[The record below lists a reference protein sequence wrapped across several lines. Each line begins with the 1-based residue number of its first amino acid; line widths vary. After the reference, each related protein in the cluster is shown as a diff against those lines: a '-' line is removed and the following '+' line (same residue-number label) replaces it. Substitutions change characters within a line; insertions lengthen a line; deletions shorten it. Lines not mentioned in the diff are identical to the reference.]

1 MYRLIYC
8 TAFNSFCWLFF
19 ICLFGLPAHTQSKVV
34 SLYTGQIPGAHTT
47 AVPEKKELFL
57 GKIPIV
63 RYVTKPTLTIF
74 PAVKQK
80 NTGTAVIICPGGAYG
95 FLAYETEGNEV
106 ALRFQQLG
114 VTAFVLKYRLPDKRF
129 QENPALAP
137 LQDVQ
142 QALRLIRRQASDWGI
157 KSERVGI
164 IGFSA
169 GGHLASTAGTHFDRL
184 VLPGPDSL
192 SVRPD
197 FMVLIYPV
205 ISFSDSLTHAG
216 SRANLLGEQLTEQQ
230 LHYFSNERHVTSKV
244 PPTMLVH
251 CADDLTVSIRNSLVF
266 YQACLQAKVP
276 VEMHLY
282 PKGGHGFGLHNS
294 AKISK

>member
-1 MYRLIYC
+1 M
-8 TAFNSFCWLFF
+8 
-19 ICLFGLPAHTQSKVV
+19 
-34 SLYTGQIPGAHTT
+34 
-47 AVPEKKELFL
+47 FL

-63 RYVTKPTLTIF
+63 RYVTEPTLTIF
-74 PAVKQK
+74 PAAKEK

-106 ALRFQQLG
+106 ARRFQQLG
-114 VTAFVLKYRLPDKRF
+114 VSAFVLKYRLPDKQF
-129 QENPALAP
+129 QQNPAFAP

-142 QALRLIRRQASDWGI
+142 QAFRLIRRQACLWGI
-157 KSERVGI
+157 KSGQVGI

-169 GGHLASTAGTHFDRL
+169 GGHLASTAGTHFDKP
-184 VLPGPDSL
+184 VLSGADSL

-216 SRANLLGEQLTEQQ
+216 SRANLLGAQLREQQ
-230 LHYFSNERHVTSKV
+230 VNYFSNESHVTSQV

-251 CADDLTVSIRNSLVF
+251 CADDLTVSISNSLVF
-266 YQACLQAKVP
+266 YQACLKAKVE

-282 PKGGHGFGLHNS
+282 PKGGHGFGLYNPYTADQWMDRVANWLS
-294 AKISK
+294 TQGLIQAVTPSTK